1 MFPALRL
8 CLFSYVCS
16 FPRLPLGS
24 PPLPVASSDPQ
35 WTELRHRVRFLVAQ
49 RAANTMALPYK
60 KDLDKYRDMDEDE
73 LLNKLSAEELK
84 QLETA
89 LEEIDPE
96 VSGEHRPSG
105 ALPVAGIH

>member
-1 MFPALRL
+1 
-8 CLFSYVCS
+8 
-16 FPRLPLGS
+16 
-24 PPLPVASSDPQ
+24 
-35 WTELRHRVRFLVAQ
+35 
-49 RAANTMALPYK
+49 MALPYK

-96 VSGEHRPSG
+96 VSREHRAG
-105 ALPVAGIH
+105 GGLPVAGRFLDMSTCLLFKKRLYS

>member
-1 MFPALRL
+1 
-8 CLFSYVCS
+8 
-16 FPRLPLGS
+16 
-24 PPLPVASSDPQ
+24 
-35 WTELRHRVRFLVAQ
+35 
-49 RAANTMALPYK
+49 MALPYK

-96 VSGEHRPSG
+96 VSQEHSAG
-105 ALPVAGIH
+105 GGLPVADRFIDKMPDIQKWKKMCIFEFVYLIFAVDFGSHCYAQ

>member
-1 MFPALRL
+1 M
-8 CLFSYVCS
+8 C
-16 FPRLPLGS
+16 GS
-24 PPLPVASSDPQ
+24 S
-35 WTELRHRVRFLVAQ
+35 VAQ
-49 RAANTMALPYK
+49 RAVNTMALPYK

-96 VSGEHRPSG
+96 VSQEHRAG
-105 ALPVAGIH
+105 GGIPVADRFIDKMSAVQKWKKLCLFEFVHLIFAVVFSRHCCAQ

>member
-1 MFPALRL
+1 
-8 CLFSYVCS
+8 
-16 FPRLPLGS
+16 
-24 PPLPVASSDPQ
+24 
-35 WTELRHRVRFLVAQ
+35 
-49 RAANTMALPYK
+49 MALPYK

-96 VSGEHRPSG
+96 VSQVHRLNTIVRNMRPFGVLGECSG
-105 ALPVAGIH
+105 QSG

>member
-1 MFPALRL
+1 MRFP
-8 CLFSYVCS
+8 
-16 FPRLPLGS
+16 
-24 PPLPVASSDPQ
+24 
-35 WTELRHRVRFLVAQ
+35 VAQ
-49 RAANTMALPYK
+49 RAVNTMALPFK

-96 VSGEHRPSG
+96 VSQERG
-105 ALPVAGIH
+105 AGRGFPVAERFIDRIFVFRNSEEKEKRFFVFVSSVFAGSFFSGHFHAQ

>member
-1 MFPALRL
+1 ML
-8 CLFSYVCS
+8 
-16 FPRLPLGS
+16 
-24 PPLPVASSDPQ
+24 
-35 WTELRHRVRFLVAQ
+35 AQ
-49 RAANTMALPYK
+49 RAADTMALPYK

-96 VSGEHRPSG
+96 VSGEHG
-105 ALPVAGIH
+105 AGGGLPVADRFLQNLSAIQKRLYF

>member
-1 MFPALRL
+1 
-8 CLFSYVCS
+8 
-16 FPRLPLGS
+16 
-24 PPLPVASSDPQ
+24 
-35 WTELRHRVRFLVAQ
+35 
-49 RAANTMALPYK
+49 MALPYK

-96 VSGEHRPSG
+96 VSQERRAAGG
-105 ALPVAGIH
+105 FPVANIH